1 MTKFRKK
8 PIEVE
13 AVEFKGWNGKQQ
25 VEFSDRPEWLNE
37 AIGKE
42 ILFFGEPR
50 TIAIKTLEGSMIANE
65 GDFIIKGVKGE
76 LYPCKPDIFHK
87 TYEEVMERG

>member
-13 AVEFKGWNGKQQ
+13 AVEFKGWNSKQQ

-50 TIAIKTLEGSMIANE
+50 TLTIKTLEGSMIANK

-87 TYEEVMERG
+87 TYEEVDS